1 MSRVK
6 FGDVVKDVK
15 INIDRLNNPYEY
27 YVAGDHMDSEDL
39 TIHRKG
45 CFTTDDVGPAF
56 IRVFKPG
63 QILYGSRRTYLKKIA
78 VADFEGVCANTTF
91 VFETKDP
98 HAFEQRLL
106 PFIML
111 SKDFTTWS
119 IAKSKGSTNPYVLF
133 SDLADFE
140 FELPPLEEQKVLVDK
155 LWAAYRLKEAYK
167 KLLVATDEMVKS
179 QFIEMFGN
187 PVTNTKGWKTAKIK
201 DVAPEMPSKEQLSG
215 KIWLLNL
222 DMIESNTGRIIE
234 KVYEDVEN
242 ALSVQSFDEGN
253 VLFSKLRPYL
263 NKVVIPDEPG
273 MATTELVPLRP
284 EPSKLHKVFLSHLLR
299 GNQFVNYANDIAG
312 GTKMPRMPLTELR
325 NFDCI
330 LPPMDKQLEFVFI
343 AEQVDKSKFGDF
355 KSQFIEMFGN
365 PLSLNQK
372 NELKRLGECCILNPR
387 RPNIALCDTDKVSF
401 IPMPAVSEDG
411 YLVDMTDEEYGK
423 VKKGFTYFENN
434 DVLFAKITP
443 CMENGKGAI
452 VHGLTNGIGMGS
464 TEFHV
469 LRPINGI
476 SSPYWLLALTR
487 MPIFRERAAKNMSGT
502 GGQKRVSASYLDH
515 FMVGLPAMEE
525 QRRFEAIYRQADKSK
540 FGDFKSQFI
549 EMYYNTHNK
558 QTLES
563 VCPIMNKGITPKY
576 VESSSVLV
584 INQACI
590 HWDGQRLGNIKY
602 HNEEIP
608 VRKRILE
615 SGDVLLNATGNGT
628 LGRCCVF
635 ICPSDNNTYINDG
648 HVIALSTDRA
658 VILPEVLNTYLSLND
673 TQAEIYRQYVT
684 GSTNQV
690 DIVFSDIKKM
700 KVPVPSMDEQILF
713 VEVLTQ
719 ADKSKFE
726 LKQCIE
732 NIDKVIKSLING

>member
-187 PVTNTKGWKTAKIK
+187 P
-201 DVAPEMPSKEQLSG
+201 
-215 KIWLLNL
+215 
-222 DMIESNTGRIIE
+222 
-234 KVYEDVEN
+234 
-242 ALSVQSFDEGN
+242 
-253 VLFSKLRPYL
+253 
-263 NKVVIPDEPG
+263 
-273 MATTELVPLRP
+273 
-284 EPSKLHKVFLSHLLR
+284 
-299 GNQFVNYANDIAG
+299 
-312 GTKMPRMPLTELR
+312 
-325 NFDCI
+325 
-330 LPPMDKQLEFVFI
+330 
-343 AEQVDKSKFGDF
+343 
-355 KSQFIEMFGN
+355 
-365 PLSLNQK
+365 LSLNQK
-372 NELKRLGECCILNPR
+372 NELKRLVVCCILNPS
-387 RPNIALCDTDKVSF
+387 RPNIALCDTDKFSF

-515 FMVGLPAMEE
+515 FMVGLPAIEE

-540 FGDFKSQFI
+540 F
-549 EMYYNTHNK
+549 
-558 QTLES
+558 
-563 VCPIMNKGITPKY
+563 
-576 VESSSVLV
+576 
-584 INQACI
+584 
-590 HWDGQRLGNIKY
+590 
-602 HNEEIP
+602 
-608 VRKRILE
+608 
-615 SGDVLLNATGNGT
+615 
-628 LGRCCVF
+628 
-635 ICPSDNNTYINDG
+635 
-648 HVIALSTDRA
+648 
-658 VILPEVLNTYLSLND
+658 
-673 TQAEIYRQYVT
+673 
-684 GSTNQV
+684 
-690 DIVFSDIKKM
+690 
-700 KVPVPSMDEQILF
+700 
-713 VEVLTQ
+713 
-719 ADKSKFE
+719 E

-732 NIDKVIKSLING
+732 HIDKVIKSLING

>member
-187 PVTNTKGWKTAKIK
+187 P
-201 DVAPEMPSKEQLSG
+201 
-215 KIWLLNL
+215 
-222 DMIESNTGRIIE
+222 
-234 KVYEDVEN
+234 
-242 ALSVQSFDEGN
+242 
-253 VLFSKLRPYL
+253 
-263 NKVVIPDEPG
+263 
-273 MATTELVPLRP
+273 
-284 EPSKLHKVFLSHLLR
+284 
-299 GNQFVNYANDIAG
+299 
-312 GTKMPRMPLTELR
+312 
-325 NFDCI
+325 
-330 LPPMDKQLEFVFI
+330 
-343 AEQVDKSKFGDF
+343 
-355 KSQFIEMFGN
+355 
-365 PLSLNQK
+365 LSLNQK

-540 FGDFKSQFI
+540 F
-549 EMYYNTHNK
+549 
-558 QTLES
+558 ES
-563 VCPIMNKGITPKY
+563 
-576 VESSSVLV
+576 
-584 INQACI
+584 
-590 HWDGQRLGNIKY
+590 
-602 HNEEIP
+602 
-608 VRKRILE
+608 
-615 SGDVLLNATGNGT
+615 
-628 LGRCCVF
+628 
-635 ICPSDNNTYINDG
+635 
-648 HVIALSTDRA
+648 
-658 VILPEVLNTYLSLND
+658 
-673 TQAEIYRQYVT
+673 
-684 GSTNQV
+684 
-690 DIVFSDIKKM
+690 
-700 KVPVPSMDEQILF
+700 
-713 VEVLTQ
+713 
-719 ADKSKFE
+719 
-726 LKQCIE
+726 KQCIE

>member
-187 PVTNTKGWKTAKIK
+187 P
-201 DVAPEMPSKEQLSG
+201 
-215 KIWLLNL
+215 
-222 DMIESNTGRIIE
+222 
-234 KVYEDVEN
+234 
-242 ALSVQSFDEGN
+242 
-253 VLFSKLRPYL
+253 
-263 NKVVIPDEPG
+263 
-273 MATTELVPLRP
+273 
-284 EPSKLHKVFLSHLLR
+284 
-299 GNQFVNYANDIAG
+299 
-312 GTKMPRMPLTELR
+312 
-325 NFDCI
+325 
-330 LPPMDKQLEFVFI
+330 
-343 AEQVDKSKFGDF
+343 
-355 KSQFIEMFGN
+355 
-365 PLSLNQK
+365 LSLNQK

-515 FMVGLPAMEE
+515 FMVGLPAIEE

-540 FGDFKSQFI
+540 FELRKS
-549 EMYYNTHNK
+549 
-558 QTLES
+558 
-563 VCPIMNKGITPKY
+563 
-576 VESSSVLV
+576 
-584 INQACI
+584 
-590 HWDGQRLGNIKY
+590 
-602 HNEEIP
+602 
-608 VRKRILE
+608 
-615 SGDVLLNATGNGT
+615 
-628 LGRCCVF
+628 
-635 ICPSDNNTYINDG
+635 
-648 HVIALSTDRA
+648 
-658 VILPEVLNTYLSLND
+658 
-673 TQAEIYRQYVT
+673 
-684 GSTNQV
+684 
-690 DIVFSDIKKM
+690 
-700 KVPVPSMDEQILF
+700 
-713 VEVLTQ
+713 
-719 ADKSKFE
+719 
-726 LKQCIE
+726 
-732 NIDKVIKSLING
+732 IDAIDQVIKSLING